1 MRICIPRSEKYNNSF
16 FAFLNY
22 LYLLFIW
29 FLSFI
34 LKIDTWKVEK
44 KKESHKREKWEKQ
57 FIPPTEF
64 QTEKTMRRKW
74 EGERWQSYKY

>member
-44 KKESHKREKWEKQ
+44 KKRITQKREVGETIHTPNRISNRKDNE
-57 FIPPTEF
+57 TEVRGR
-64 QTEKTMRRKW
+64 EVA
-74 EGERWQSYKY
+74 EL